1 MKSPTPKLPKKTPS
15 IKKTSKSKAS
25 GSTGKGGLSG
35 DQLFS
40 LASTSVES
48 FKSLIDYQKE
58 KEVTK
63 RTIIEGQKQIHLAE
77 KEVVKAEIEFNKEI
91 AKLTNDE
98 RANLRN
104 HEQVMKKLDLEEKN
118 IDSGIER
125 KDRLMKMFEAN
136 EITAEEFAM
145 LLSIDM
151 E

>member
-1 MKSPTPKLPKKTPS
+1 M
-15 IKKTSKSKAS
+15 
-25 GSTGKGGLSG
+25 
-35 DQLFS
+35 
-40 LASTSVES
+40 ES
-48 FKSLIDYQKE
+48 FKSLIDYKKE